1 MTVRC
6 TVCVDDFK
14 VWSDR
19 DEVCPVCK
27 TLIAGERQQ
36 AEEPAAQERKPKK
49 RPVQCRK
56 KTNAGSD
63 GFAAYDEAA
72 AREAK
77 KAGKWLSYGEF
88 TARKYAEQKKTVIG
102 GKSDDC

>member
-1 MTVRC
+1 MTVRY
-6 TVCVDDFK
+6 TVCGDDFK
-14 VWSDR
+14 AWSDR
-19 DEVCPVCK
+19 EEVCSVCK
-27 TLIAGERQQ
+27 TLIAGERRQ
-36 AEEPAAQERKPKK
+36 AEEPAQERKPKK
-49 RPVQCRK
+49 RPVQRRK

-63 GFAAYDEAA
+63 GFAAYEAA

>member
-6 TVCVDDFK
+6 TVCGDDFK
-14 VWSDR
+14 AWSDR
-19 DEVCPVCK
+19 EEVCPVCK
-27 TLIAGERQQ
+27 TLIAGERRQ
-36 AEEPAAQERKPKK
+36 AEEPAQKRKPKK
-49 RPVQCRK
+49 KTVQRRK
-56 KTNAGSD
+56 KTNAGND
-63 GFAAYDEAA
+63 GFAAYEAA

>member
-6 TVCVDDFK
+6 TVCSDDFK
-14 VWSDR
+14 AWSDR
-19 DEVCPVCK
+19 EEVCSVCK
-27 TLIAGERQQ
+27 TLIAGERRQ
-36 AEEPAAQERKPKK
+36 AEKPAVQERKPKK
-49 RPVQCRK
+49 RPVQRRK

-63 GFAAYDEAA
+63 GFAAYEVAA
-72 AREAK
+72 QEAK

>member
-6 TVCVDDFK
+6 TVCGDNFK
-14 VWSDR
+14 AWSNR
-19 DEVCPVCK
+19 EEVCSVCK
-27 TLIAGERQQ
+27 MLIAGERRQ
-36 AEEPAAQERKPKK
+36 AEEPAVQERNPKK
-49 RPVQCRK
+49 RPVQRRK

-63 GFAAYDEAA
+63 GFAAYETA

-88 TARKYAEQKKTVIG
+88 TARKYAEQGKTVIG
-102 GKSDDC
+102 GKSDDS

>member
-6 TVCVDDFK
+6 TVCGDDFNA
-14 VWSDR
+14 WSDR
-19 DEVCPVCK
+19 EEVCPVCK
-27 TLIAGERQQ
+27 TLIAGERRK
-36 AEEPAAQERKPKK
+36 AEEPAVQERKPKK
-49 RPVQCRK
+49 KTVQRRVK
-56 KTNAGSD
+56 SAESD
-63 GFAAYDEAA
+63 GFAAYEAA

-88 TARKYAEQKKTVIG
+88 TARKYAEQEKTVIG

>member
-6 TVCVDDFK
+6 TVCGDDFK
-14 VWSDR
+14 AWSDR
-19 DEVCPVCK
+19 EEVCPVCK
-27 TLIAGERQQ
+27 TLIAGERRQ
-36 AEEPAAQERKPKK
+36 AEEPAQERNPKK
-49 RPVQCRK
+49 RPVQRRK

-63 GFAAYDEAA
+63 GFAAYEAA